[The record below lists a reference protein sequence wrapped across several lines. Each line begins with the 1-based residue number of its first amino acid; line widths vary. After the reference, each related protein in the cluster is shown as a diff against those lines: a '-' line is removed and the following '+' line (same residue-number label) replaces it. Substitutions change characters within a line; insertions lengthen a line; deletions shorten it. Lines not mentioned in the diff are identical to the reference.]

1 MRIRKPGIFEANN
14 IYLMLGLAL
23 LYVGYLVQSREI
35 ITGLLITE
43 YILIFLP
50 NIVYLKFRGYS
61 LKGVLRLNPISF
73 KQSIIIIFI
82 MLFAY
87 PIAVF
92 LNAIFIAFFNS
103 FSSAVPTSIPIPTNP
118 FEFFI
123 GMIVVA
129 ISPGICEEIMFRDRK
144 SVV

>member
-73 KQSIIIIFI
+73 KQ
-82 MLFAY
+82 
-87 PIAVF
+87 
-92 LNAIFIAFFNS
+92 
-103 FSSAVPTSIPIPTNP
+103 
-118 FEFFI
+118 I
-123 GMIVVA
+123 GRASCRERV
-129 ISPGICEEIMFRDRK
+129 
-144 SVV
+144 